1 MTTYDEFLTTAAV
14 PRETIDRFLDEDDP
28 TWARFDGEVGYTLG
42 RYLPRDGIDGSW
54 TILTAR
60 DNGQRTSWMYNDRPS
75 RINTYG
81 NSFTQCQAASP
92 RPLPPPGCPSRNQ

>member
-81 NSFTQCQAASP
+81 SSFTQCQAASP
-92 RPLPPPGCPSRNQ
+92 RPLPPRLP

>member
-42 RYLPRDGIDGSW
+42 RIVPTG
-54 TILTAR
+54 A
-60 DNGQRTSWMYNDRPS
+60 
-75 RINTYG
+75 TY
-81 NSFTQCQAASP
+81 TLYVTP
-92 RPLPPPGCPSRNQ
+92 